1 MKKNYLLVKYED
13 LITDPLNGFSK
24 ISKFISQNLKL
35 KFSEEQ
41 ILNASKLSSFNN
53 LEKMEKTYGF
63 TESSTN
69 TDGSKNKF
77 FYLGP
82 RNNWE
87 TILDKDIIDEINREF
102 EIEMK
107 ELKYL

>member
-1 MKKNYLLVKYED
+1 
-13 LITDPLNGFSK
+13 
-24 ISKFISQNLKL
+24 
-35 KFSEEQ
+35 
-41 ILNASKLSSFNN
+41 
-53 LEKMEKTYGF
+53 MEKTYGF

-87 TILDKDIIDEINREF
+87 TILDKNIIDEINREF